1 MCTEFLLALLYLTV
15 IFVINFFLF
24 KLLINYSK
32 NILYF
37 IKLKNI
43 LKIYKGEN
51 LQNISFIYFY
61 QKKNFNLRNFLVNFK
76 KKLVNRKDILI
87 TGNFYKFLGE
97 QLEMKKTKAQ
107 IYYYNLLEN
116 QYLSRTSK
124 E

>member
-24 KLLINYSK
+24 KLLINYRK

-43 LKIYKGEN
+43 LKTYKIEN
-51 LQNISFIYFY
+51 LQNISFFYFY

-76 KKLVNRKDILI
+76 KKLLNRKDILI
-87 TGNFYKFLGE
+87 TGNFYKFLGR
-97 QLEMKKTKAQ
+97 QLETKKTKAQ
-107 IYYYNLLEN
+107 IYYYKLLEN
-116 QYLSRTSK
+116 QYLSMNIK